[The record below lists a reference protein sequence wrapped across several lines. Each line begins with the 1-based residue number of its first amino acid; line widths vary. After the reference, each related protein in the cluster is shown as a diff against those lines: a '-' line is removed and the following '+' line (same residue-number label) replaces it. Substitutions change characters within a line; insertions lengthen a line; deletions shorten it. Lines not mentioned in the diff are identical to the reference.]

1 MLYVINIQ
9 KMKNYSIHYGTLQDK
24 LKKNLEYSDIVIEM

>member
-1 MLYVINIQ
+1 MLYVNIQ